1 MSNMLL
7 TLKLVHSILGP
18 CTSGFCH
25 QLLNY
30 EVDSKS
36 QVKID
41 FLVGFLFKSNSKAC
55 EFIHNSSFFLLFFL
69 SLSFLTFVCG
79 SVGVEKRK

>member
-7 TLKLVHSILGP
+7 TLKLVHSIVGP
-18 CTSGFCH
+18 CTSGFCR

-41 FLVGFLFKSNSKAC
+41 FLVVLYSNPTQKLVNLFI
-55 EFIHNSSFFLLFFL
+55 IHHFFCCFL